1 MKNKHLDFVPV
12 KSDRVSWCCNESGS
26 VTLKVKNRGI
36 CNCICQKIFSSPKT
50 SRIALDNIG
59 SYVWLLID
67 GRRTVLE
74 IGSEID
80 NNIGMDAYPV
90 YERLIKYMGV
100 LKDNKMIKLRKSQ
113 TK

>member
-36 CNCICQKIFSSPKT
+36 CNCICQKVFSSPKT

-67 GRRTVLE
+67 GRRTVME
-74 IGSEID
+74 IGKEIELLM
-80 NNIGMDAYPV
+80 GRDAYPI
-90 YERLIKYMGV
+90 YERLVKYIGI
-100 LKDNKMIKLRKSQ
+100 LKENKMIKIRKDNSA
-113 TK
+113 

>member
-26 VTLKVKNRGI
+26 VTLKVKNIGI
-36 CNCICQKIFSSPKT
+36 CNAICQKLFSSPKT

-67 GRRTVLE
+67 GRRTVKE
-74 IGSEID
+74 IGKEID
-80 NNIGMDAYPV
+80 SSIGEDAYPV
-90 YERLIKYMGV
+90 YERLAKYIKI
-100 LKDNKMIKLRKSQ
+100 LKENKIIKIKKGNS
-113 TK
+113 T